1 MTLLAF
7 DPARLD
13 GLRLALGAA
22 LDDLSRVRN
31 NDLAAAEAMRTLRSA
46 SRLIGDVW
54 LPRIRG
60 VLDSKSMSTPT
71 RTKLRDEIGNSVSYP
86 VGSGPA
92 WQLTLD
98 PGGRRSHD
106 AGDHALMAGPRL
118 PGSRSFGEV
127 VAAIMSGELV
137 PMTAPVDA
145 HGRAGQRYSSI
156 AFAAASQTEVGH
168 TDLTSSMLKFIDIA
182 SDGLP
187 IGWRETR
194 GMTIFYLKDAR
205 AVSTVHVLTAYDR
218 KAGPDTLSELTTEAT
233 VSGYLVVKQDSST
246 AEVNVQIGSGPQDPT
261 ETFPIISQ
269 SSSAYNGV
277 FYPDTPA
284 DFEPITHEPRFVAP
298 TTWTFTTSASP
309 MVDGWGTWGL

>member
-13 GLRLALGAA
+13 GLRIALGTA
-22 LDDLSRVRN
+22 LDDLDRARC
-31 NDLAAAEAMRTLRSA
+31 NDAAAAEAMRTIRAA
-46 SRLIGDVW
+46 SQLLADVW

-60 VLDSKSMSTPT
+60 VLDSKSMSEPT
-71 RTKLRDEIGNSVSYP
+71 RTKLRDEIGKPVTYP
-86 VGSGPA
+86 NGPGPT

-98 PGGRRSHD
+98 PGGRQPRG
-106 AGDHALMAGPRL
+106 AVDHVEMVGPRL

-127 VAAIMSGELV
+127 LAAIMSGDLA
-137 PMTAPVDA
+137 PMAAPLDA
-145 HGRAGQRYSSI
+145 NGRAGARYTSI
-156 AFAAASQTEVGH
+156 AFASASETEVGH
-168 TDLTSSMLKFIDIA
+168 TDLTSSTLKFMDIA

-187 IGWRETR
+187 IGWRETK
-194 GMTIFYLKDAR
+194 GMTIFYLKNAR
-205 AVSTVHVLTAYDR
+205 AVSTVHLLTAYDR
-218 KAGPDTLSELTTEAT
+218 NVGPDTLPELTTEAA

-246 AEVNVQIGSGPQDPT
+246 AEVNVQIGSGPQDVT
-261 ETFPIISQ
+261 ETYPIISQ

-284 DFEPITHEPRFVAP
+284 EFEPISHEPRFVAP

>member
-22 LDDLSRVRN
+22 LDDLDRVRSH
-31 NDLAAAEAMRTLRSA
+31 DLAAAEAMRTLRSA
-46 SRLIGDVW
+46 SQLLGDVW
-54 LPRIRG
+54 LPRIRR
-60 VLDSKSMSTPT
+60 VLDSKSMSAPT
-71 RTKLRDEIGNSVSYP
+71 RTKLGDEIGNSVPYP
-86 VGSGPA
+86 VGPGPA

-98 PGGRRSHD
+98 PGGHRSHAD
-106 AGDHALMAGPRL
+106 GDHALVAGPRL

-137 PMTAPVDA
+137 PMTAPLDA
-145 HGRAGQRYSSI
+145 NGRAGARYSSI
-156 AFAAASQTEVGH
+156 AFAPATQTEVGH
-168 TDLTSSMLKFIDIA
+168 ADLTSSALKFIDIA

-187 IGWRETR
+187 VGWRETK
-194 GMTIFYLKDAR
+194 GMTVFYLRDAR
-205 AVSTVHVLTAYDR
+205 AISTVHVLSAYDR
-218 KAGPDTLSELTTEAT
+218 DLGPDTLSELTTEAT

-246 AEVNVQIGSGPQDPT
+246 AEVNVQIGPDSQDMT
-261 ETFPIISQ
+261 QTFPIISQ

-284 DFEPITHEPRFVAP
+284 DFEPITHEPRFVGAP
-298 TTWTFTTSASP
+298 TWTFTTSASP